1 MAQCS
6 ACQRIDL
13 SETPHSRLQ
22 LLRHYPPGRA
32 ATGRTLE
39 RHAYQ
44 CAVCDCIWIKETR
57 NVLEPADGQRPAR
70 WRREMQWVL
79 MSRPVTAGQSPLPP
93 AAPCPPAGPDAHALP
108 GARARPPS

>member
-32 ATGRTLE
+32 TAGRTLE

-44 CAVCDCIWIKETR
+44 CAMCDCIWIKETR
-57 NVLEPADGQRPAR
+57 NVLEPADGQHPPR
-70 WRREMQWVL
+70 WRRGMQWVL
-79 MSRPVTAGQSPLPP
+79 MSRPVAAAPVAVPP
-93 AAPCPPAGPDAHALP
+93 AQTSAPTPPDLP
-108 GARARPPS
+108 GLPGGPAPAA